1 MAKRTNEDELN
12 RHPQAE
18 DVEEVVEENATAE
31 YDEATTEEN
40 SVVETTCPEDEDDVE
55 DDDASEDEDE
65 DEDDVEEREMTKSEA
80 RDYVDEDIDNKF
92 MEDTA

>member
-31 YDEATTEEN
+31 YDEATTEARLLKLL
-40 SVVETTCPEDEDDVE
+40 VLKTT
-55 DDDASEDEDE
+55 
-65 DEDDVEEREMTKSEA
+65 MTLKMMMHQKTKMKMKMTLKN
-80 RDYVDEDIDNKF
+80 VK
-92 MEDTA
+92 